1 MMPCTYGLVLGVG
14 ERPSDRGMN
23 VASVHRAD
31 VCTHRDTH
39 SVCTQRQVKI
49 CTLIVLETSADCSKA
64 ELWISSV
71 RRSCLACMKPGFDF
85 FFSRA
90 PHHLDIMMTPII
102 IAFRNQRQGD
112 QSSSATLGSL
122 RLAQAT
128 RDVSREK
135 QKLFFKQ

>member
-1 MMPCTYGLVLGVG
+1 
-14 ERPSDRGMN
+14 
-23 VASVHRAD
+23 
-31 VCTHRDTH
+31 
-39 SVCTQRQVKI
+39 
-49 CTLIVLETSADCSKA
+49 
-64 ELWISSV
+64 
-71 RRSCLACMKPGFDF
+71 MKPGFDF
-85 FFSRA
+85 FPPA

-122 RLAQAT
+122 RLAQGT